1 VAALAGTSNFLNGF
15 LEHQDFTVTCL
26 NFSGFFLLGLA
37 YKVYSMMKAQKPEDV
52 AFKRVLFHEFYDFS
66 QGRVNWEYTLM
77 LVLRVGLLLVALWAA
92 IMSIYYAN
100 LANINFGII
109 SCCFIF
115 SIVVNITAGYAIFQE
130 KISPKQVA
138 GIVVTV
144 AGIIWISLAKGEVGV
159 KKDTGVR
166 DDEAN
171 WYKNLSVMLAIS
183 VGAMNA
189 STTVQAKWM
198 RKKRPSID
206 VMNLTADT
214 FLLFALIFSLIT
226 LVMIFMGDSSLT
238 MRNFLIVL
246 ASSSLQTLCGYIGL
260 NCSVKGIA
268 GPTITLIYT

>member
-1 VAALAGTSNFLNGF
+1 
-15 LEHQDFTVTCL
+15 
-26 NFSGFFLLGLA
+26 
-37 YKVYSMMKAQKPEDV
+37 M
-52 AFKRVLFHEFYDFS
+52 KRVLFYEFYDFDH
-66 QGRVNWEYTLM
+66 GRVNWEYTIMLM
-77 LVLRVGLLLVALWAA
+77 IRVSLLLVALWAA

-130 KISPKQVA
+130 KISAKQVA
-138 GIVVTV
+138 GIVVILT
-144 AGIIWISLAKGEVGV
+144 GIIWISLAKGEAGV
-159 KKDTGVR
+159 KKDNRVS

-171 WYKNLSVMLAIS
+171 WYKTLSVMLAIS

-206 VMNLTADT
+206 VMNLMADT
-214 FLLFALIFSLIT
+214 FLLFAVIFSLIT
-226 LVMIFMGDSSLT
+226 LFMIFKGDSSLT

-246 ASSSLQTLCGYIGL
+246 ASSLLQTLCGYIGQ

-268 GPTITLIYT
+268 GPTIALIYT